1 MTPDFR
7 NVDMFTRLQWASENL
22 KPVQTD
28 YVIVFEDPAYPDQ
41 PACET
46 VPAPEWMACA
56 LAGGILPAVEHQHN
70 MKLELATETGEK
82 IVTTFLEAQQIY
94 LEKKIVSEKVL
105 DYKEYLLPEPI
116 GPMTEEEALEYILK
130 KDIPARVW
138 HPDYKYNR
146 QIYRIVKRDKIPKD
160 QTYRNAWRL
169 SDTEEELI
177 TIDTEKAIEV
187 WKTKMRVAREP
198 ILNRLD
204 TEFFRALEDGD
215 TDRQKHITRTK
226 KLLRD
231 VTQLP
236 ELENAKTV
244 QEIEA
249 VWPDYL
255 NG

>member
-1 MTPDFR
+1 MIPNFR

-22 KPVQTD
+22 EPVQTD
-28 YVIVFEDPAYPDQ
+28 YVIVHEDPAYPDQ
-41 PACET
+41 PVCET

-56 LAGGILPAVEHQHN
+56 LAGGILPSIEHQHN
-70 MKLELATETGEK
+70 MRLELTTKDGEK
-82 IVTTFLEAQQIY
+82 IVATYLEAQQIR
-94 LEKKIVSEKVL
+94 LEKQIIGEKVIN
-105 DYKEYLLPEPI
+105 YKEYLLPEPI
-116 GPMTEEEALEYILK
+116 GPMSEEEAIEYILK

-146 QIYRIVKRDKIPKD
+146 QIYRIVKRDKIPVD

-169 SDTEEELI
+169 ADTEDELI
-177 TIDTEKAIEV
+177 TIDVEKAIEV
-187 WKTKMRVAREP
+187 WKDKMRIAREP

-215 TDRQKHITRTK
+215 IERQKFITKTK

-236 ELENAKTV
+236 ELEQAKSI